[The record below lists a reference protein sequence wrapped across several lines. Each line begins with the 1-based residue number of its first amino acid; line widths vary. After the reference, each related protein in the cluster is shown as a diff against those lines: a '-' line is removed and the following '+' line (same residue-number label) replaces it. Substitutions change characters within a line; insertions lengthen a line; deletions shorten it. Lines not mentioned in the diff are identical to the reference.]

1 MSEVNKDEAPTK
13 KKSLTERIKESTRQE
28 EERLSQLFDEQ
39 AEEIKEYLINKMIYS
54 LSKPET
60 ENFVELIDEYRD
72 AHIAQ
77 ELLVGTL
84 ERQRDSIST
93 NSTLLSNLV
102 DTKAVHETLTYVLRE
117 LRAVDEDGYLLEKHE
132 RL

>member
-1 MSEVNKDEAPTK
+1 MAEVNKDEAPTK
-13 KKSLTERIKESTRQE
+13 RKSLTERLKESTKQE

-39 AEEIKEYLINKMIYS
+39 TEEIKEYLIKNRMYS
-54 LSKPET
+54 ITKPET
-60 ENFVELIDEYRD
+60 ENFVELIDKYRD

-77 ELLVGTL
+77 ELLIGRL
-84 ERQRDSIST
+84 ENQRDSINT
-93 NSTLLSNLV
+93 NSTLLNNLV
-102 DTKAVHETLTYVLRE
+102 DTKVIHETLTYVLRE

>member
-1 MSEVNKDEAPTK
+1 MVGINLKEIYEP
-13 KKSLTERIKESTRQE
+13 ERN
-28 EERLSQLFDEQ
+28 RLGELFDEQ
-39 AEEIKEYLINKMIYS
+39 AEEIKEYLISKMIYS

-84 ERQRDSIST
+84 ERQRDSINTS
-93 NSTLLSNLV
+93 SALLSNLV
-102 DTKAVHETLTYVLRE
+102 DTKTIHETLTYVLRE
-117 LRAVDEDGYLLEKHE
+117 LRAVDEDGYLLEEYE

>member
-1 MSEVNKDEAPTK
+1 MSEVNKDDAPTK
-13 KKSLTERIKESTRQE
+13 RKSLTERISESTRQE
-28 EERLSQLFDEQ
+28 EERLSQLFDKQ

-54 LSKPET
+54 FSKPET

-84 ERQRDSIST
+84 ERQRDSINT
-93 NSTLLSNLV
+93 NSNLLSNLV
-102 DTKAVHETLTYVLRE
+102 DTKAIHETLTYVLRE

>member
-1 MSEVNKDEAPTK
+1 MSEVNKDDAPTK
-13 KKSLTERIKESTRQE
+13 RKSLTERIKESTRQE

-39 AEEIKEYLINKMIYS
+39 AEEIKEYLIKNRMYS
-54 LSKPET
+54 INKPET
-60 ENFVELIDEYRD
+60 ENFVELIDKYRD

-77 ELLVGTL
+77 ELLVGRL
-84 ERQRDSIST
+84 ENQRVSINT
-93 NSTLLSNLV
+93 NSTLLNNLV
-102 DTKAVHETLTYVLRE
+102 DTKVIHETLTYVLRE